1 MQAIH
6 YSILVQLGGVGGGPV
21 LKVKCIFREKK
32 NSYEKIILPFRIDQT
47 PLLIHSKIDMIQLL
61 LHCLIFLSAGIL
73 MLKQSCGLLG
83 QQHLCPFP

>member
-6 YSILVQLGGVGGGPV
+6 YSILVQWGGVGGV
-21 LKVKCIFREKK
+21 QCSKLNAYFEKK
-32 NSYEKIILPFRIDQT
+32 NSYKKIIIPFRIDQT
-47 PLLIHSKIDMIQLL
+47 PLLIHPKIDMIQLL